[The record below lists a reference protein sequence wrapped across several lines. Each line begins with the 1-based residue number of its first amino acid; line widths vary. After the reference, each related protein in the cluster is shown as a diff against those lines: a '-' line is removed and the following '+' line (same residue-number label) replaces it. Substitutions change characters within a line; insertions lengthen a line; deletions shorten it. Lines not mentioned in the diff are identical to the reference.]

1 MLPIFE
7 TIIII
12 PPHCQGLYGSQST
25 FTSILTLNIKK
36 KKRQA
41 KNVLRVSLDVKFHLL
56 QMTPNPFCL
65 AMDIADRKLQT
76 QKKATQLDLA

>member
-1 MLPIFE
+1 MFPIFE
-7 TIIII
+7 TIVII
-12 PPHCQGLYGSQST
+12 PPHYQGLYGSQST

-36 KKRQA
+36 KKKRQA
-41 KNVLRVSLDVKFHLL
+41 KNVLSVSLDVKFHLL

-76 QKKATQLDLA
+76 QKRLPSLI